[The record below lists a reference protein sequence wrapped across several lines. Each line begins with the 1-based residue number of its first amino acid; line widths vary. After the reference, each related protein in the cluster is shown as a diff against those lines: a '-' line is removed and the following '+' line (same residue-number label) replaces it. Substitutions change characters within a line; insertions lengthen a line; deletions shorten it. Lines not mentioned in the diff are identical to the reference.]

1 MLELVSKQLEGIT
14 EYYCYAGRCS
24 NVYSGEKRKGIFFSG
39 TVFYWFRR
47 KERGS
52 RVHVDA
58 ILFLFPNFFLAQFYS
73 LSGGRGDQEFRR
85 MKGEEGNAE
94 VMDTSVEATNDE
106 DDRKLFV
113 GGLPQDAK
121 DCDIKEH
128 FEGFGE
134 IESINIKTDPQTGRS
149 RGFAFVVFKS
159 LEGLEKAVSAEHTV
173 KSKKVAVKK
182 AQAKQGKVYVGKLK
196 PEISDEDIKT
206 HFSQY
211 GPVANVEQP
220 FDKTKNERKNFCFI
234 TFEKEEPA
242 KKLLK
247 EGTVTLK
254 GAELEIKKVTP
265 KPDIRGMVGHGV
277 PVDHGVLDTMI
288 IGDPAMAAMVQIL
301 TMGVG
306 ADTDG
311 GGYNNAGSPGFAGD
325 G

>member
-1 MLELVSKQLEGIT
+1 
-14 EYYCYAGRCS
+14 
-24 NVYSGEKRKGIFFSG
+24 
-39 TVFYWFRR
+39 
-47 KERGS
+47 
-52 RVHVDA
+52 
-58 ILFLFPNFFLAQFYS
+58 
-73 LSGGRGDQEFRR
+73 

-265 KPDIRGMVGHGV
+265 KPDIRGMVG
-277 PVDHGVLDTMI
+277 PV
-288 IGDPAMAAMVQIL
+288 
-301 TMGVG
+301 MGRGRGGGGAGGPWSACGSWGAGYNDYWGSGYGGYG
-306 ADTDG
+306 ADPYYG
-311 GGYNNAGSPGFAGD
+311 GWGGYGWGGYNNAGSPGFAGD